1 MKSNPIVFK
10 ECEVTEVDDIL
21 ITRFNGDFTLDLAMK
36 LQPMANVMAARYGYR
51 LLLIDV
57 GRLGTITAEARR
69 YLAEDQRHE
78 RKAGS
83 VAVVGATFAIRTVAT
98 MLIKAVSLL
107 SKVPVSLEFFQKEEQ
122 AFAWLERERIRLRA
136 IIDTIGA

>member
-1 MKSNPIVFK
+1 
-10 ECEVTEVDDIL
+10 
-21 ITRFNGDFTLDLAMK
+21 
-36 LQPMANVMAARYGYR
+36 MANVMAARYGYR